1 MTTSAQSSKRLRGFT
16 LIELLVVVGIIG
28 LLMALVIPAFTG
40 IGRGQTMKSSVA
52 QLRTTAALAR
62 QWAITRRE
70 NTFIL
75 FADHTLNYTSTNNSM
90 AWRAYAVWGEN
101 SGYIR
106 EWTHLPVGVVFNP
119 YTNRARFYSGEFNFT
134 NLMTLGTAKTTNMVI
149 HDEFTAWRV
158 PFPDSNSPTQW
169 VYALG
174 FTPDGRNANSD
185 YVQYSI
191 YVSEGWVTNTTTAAY
206 PPEIRPQ
213 RMTMG
218 LECRPLTGQMRIR
231 EF

>member
-75 FADHTLNYTSTNNSM
+75 FADHTLPYNATNSSM
-90 AWRAYAVWGEN
+90 AWRSYAVWAER

-106 EWTHLPVGVVFNP
+106 EWTYLPVGVVFNP
-119 YTNRARFYSGEFNFT
+119 FTNRASAHSGDFNITNLLWANSAKSTNFAIHGEFN
-134 NLMTLGTAKTTNMVI
+134 
-149 HDEFTAWRV
+149 AWRV
-158 PFPDSNSPTQW
+158 PFPDSTSPTQS

-174 FTPDGRNANSD
+174 FTPDGRNANTD
-185 YVQYSI
+185 YMQYNI
-191 YVSEGWVTNTTTAAY
+191 FISEGWVTNTTTTAY
-206 PPEIRPQ
+206 LPQIRPQ